1 MSLSEKRSVERSGV
15 VFRITRILESFTR
28 EAPVLPLRDIAAA
41 AELPSSTTR
50 RLLTQLEEAGLIAQ
64 NPQTQLY
71 APTAK
76 LAHIGALSLNALSL
90 EEVARPGL
98 KRLSEK
104 SGEAA
109 FLGRLEG
116 REAIYLAHETQA
128 RDVTISIKAGD
139 AREAL
144 TTAIGS
150 VIIAQTPS
158 LYTPGAPNHIFTEDE
173 YFSTLEDRFNTSVDQ
188 VRSQGYI
195 LGFGGQ
201 SGESTS
207 LAVPVNITGAH
218 MPVAIAVSGP
228 SYRFTHQDALA
239 LLPDLLDNAKYI
251 SETYAQN

>member
-1 MSLSEKRSVERSGV
+1 MSLDEKRSGERSGV
-15 VFRITRILESFTR
+15 VIRITRILESFTR

-50 RLLTQLEEAGLIAQ
+50 RLLTQLEDAGLIAQ

-109 FLGRLEG
+109 FLGRLDG
-116 REAIYLAHETQA
+116 RDVIYLAHETQA
-128 RDVTISIKAGD
+128 REVTISIKAGD

-150 VIIAQTPS
+150 VIIAQAPS
-158 LYTPGAPNHIFTEDE
+158 LYTPGEPTQVFTKDE
-173 YFSTLEDRFNTSVDQ
+173 YFCALEDRFQATVDQ
-188 VRSQGYI
+188 VRDQGYV
-195 LGFGGQ
+195 LGTGGQ
-201 SGESTS
+201 SRESTS
-207 LAVPVNITGAH
+207 LAVPVNITGARL
-218 MPVAIAVSGP
+218 PVAIAVSGP
-228 SYRFTHQDALA
+228 SYRFTHQDAMA
-239 LLPDLLDNAKYI
+239 LLSDLQDNAKYI